1 MPVRRMTRPGLLAV
15 GALALAPTSASA
27 IGISATPK
35 CVKPGAVTTVA
46 MEYSPVGPGQQTRQ
60 LGRTIIV
67 PNVYKATGGG
77 GGLKEKYAIT
87 SPFAPITYAP
97 SASLPGTLDP
107 RFAQQVM
114 LPTATT
120 YDKLPVLS
128 YSTRVEAYDAS
139 GATSYGFEG
148 RTTDI
153 EVDVPR
159 VLPSG
164 TRVRRGGSL
173 NVLAVGYG
181 AARKGYIHVVGPGNK
196 RLRRVEVPSSRAG
209 SCGRRLV
216 SVSFRGA
223 KPATYRLVLNTSRTS
238 RSAKGGAAAK
248 VRVTR

>member
-1 MPVRRMTRPGLLAV
+1 MPLHRVTRPGLLAL
-15 GALALAPTSASA
+15 GALALVPTSASA
-27 IGISATPK
+27 IGISAAPK
-35 CVKPGAVTTVA
+35 CVKPGALTTVT
-46 MEYSPVGPGQQTRQ
+46 MEYSPVGPSQQTRQ
-60 LGRTIIV
+60 LGRTIMV
-67 PNVYKATGGG
+67 PNVYKATGKG
-77 GGLKEKYAIT
+77 GGLKERYAVT

-97 SASLPGTLDP
+97 STRLPGTLDP
-107 RFAQQVM
+107 RFTQQVQ
-114 LPTATT
+114 LPSATT

-139 GATSYGFEG
+139 GTTFYGFDG
-148 RTTDI
+148 RTIDI

-181 AARKGYIHVVGPGNK
+181 AGRKGYTHVVGPQNK

-238 RSAKGGAAAK
+238 RSAKGGASAK
-248 VRVTR
+248 VKVTR